1 MWSRGGSGLCVVIK
15 ALVLELYAPVSPLQT
30 LGRSWHCSA
39 FLFCVSEP
47 ETITLAELQQKKRFL
62 KLLKRQEKELREL
75 EWKGSKQREEL
86 LQKYSVLFS
95 ELPCPGDKK
104 RTIRTRKTQKKR

>member
-1 MWSRGGSGLCVVIK
+1 MCVVIK
-15 ALVLELYAPVSPLQT
+15 ALVLELYAPVSPLQA

-62 KLLKRQEKELREL
+62 KLLKRQEKELKEL

-95 ELPCPGDKK
+95 ELACPGDKK

>member
-1 MWSRGGSGLCVVIK
+1 MCVVIK

-95 ELPCPGDKK
+95 ELACPGDKK

>member
-1 MWSRGGSGLCVVIK
+1 MDVVIEGH
-15 ALVLELYAPVSPLQT
+15 VLEQYAPVSVLQA

-95 ELPCPGDKK
+95 ELAYPGGKK